1 MRRKRILGFF
11 LCVKATKRSYIYMF
25 IYACIFFLFLF
36 TCFTYGAARSL
47 IRTPRVAKRT
57 LCRCCSRRANMV
69 NVLANVGIMTIRVLS
84 TQERMILSVRFV
96 HSRGY
101 SRDKSY
107 EKAVMFP

>member
-1 MRRKRILGFF
+1 
-11 LCVKATKRSYIYMF
+11 
-25 IYACIFFLFLF
+25 
-36 TCFTYGAARSL
+36 
-47 IRTPRVAKRT
+47 
-57 LCRCCSRRANMV
+57 MV